1 MNGNIWGGMLV
12 MPEHLSDEIHG
23 INLKDEDFKI
33 NTFHE
38 SSLRS
43 VIWYYG
49 WFYMSEEIMGQIL
62 GEVESPQAFTSG
74 GLTYVLN
81 GKSYKKEDLPMY
93 EFLKD
98 MKKYQYK

>member
-1 MNGNIWGGMLV
+1 
-12 MPEHLSDEIHG
+12 MPEHISDEIHG

-62 GEVESPQAFTSG
+62 GEVESPQAFISG
-74 GLTYVLN
+74 GLAYALN

-98 MKKYQYK
+98 IKKYQYK